1 VRHNDQETPEV
12 TILVTDDPETNQG
25 IVRIADNGPSIPEI
39 ETDVLNDE
47 TEISSTYHGSGV
59 GLWVMQWAVN
69 SLGGDLSFEENS
81 PRGNLVQIALPKA
94 E

>member
-1 VRHNDQETPEV
+1 MTM
-12 TILVTDDPETNQG
+12 LVTDDPKTNQG

-39 ETDVLNDE
+39 ETNVLEDE

-69 SLGGDLSFEENS
+69 SLGWDLSFEANS
-81 PRGNLVQIALPKA
+81 PRGNIVQISFPKV
-94 E
+94 EPH

>member
-1 VRHNDQETPEV
+1 MGT
-12 TILVTDDPETNQG
+12 T
-25 IVRIADNGPSIPEI
+25 EI
-39 ETDVLNDE
+39 ETDVLDDE